1 MNQKIFKFFVF
12 SITILLVNLLTTFI
26 SDYFLQFK
34 NGTDAL
40 RFTAIGM
47 GVIVLVFYPAFNYIN
62 GIVEKVTARFLKKG
76 KNLFGRTIGVY
87 LAFAIM
93 LFILY
98 YIYARIWFH
107 VDVIGVLFRRLIG

>member
-1 MNQKIFKFFVF
+1 MNQKLFKFFVF
-12 SITILLVNLLTTFI
+12 SISILLVNLLTTFI
-26 SDYFLQFK
+26 SDYFMQFK
-34 NGTDAL
+34 NSTDAL

-47 GVIVLVFYPAFNYIN
+47 GVVVLVFYPAFNYIN
-62 GIVEKVTARFLKKG
+62 GIVEKFTVRFLKKG
-76 KNLFGRTIGVY
+76 KNLFGRTLGVY

-107 VDVIGVLFRRLIG
+107 VDVIGVLIKRMIG

>member
-1 MNQKIFKFFVF
+1 MNQKLFKLFVF

-26 SDYFLQFK
+26 SDYFMQFK
-34 NGTDAL
+34 NSTDAL

-47 GVIVLVFYPAFNYIN
+47 CVIVLIFYPAFNYIN
-62 GIVEKVTARFLKKG
+62 GIVEKFTVRFLKKG
-76 KNLFGRTIGVY
+76 KNLFGRTLGIY

-107 VDVIGVLFRRLIG
+107 VDVFGVLFRRMIG